1 MPATPVGPAP
11 PALPGWALLGAAPL
25 PGLWASGQDWHLLPS
40 RLERCHLNVVELL
53 RQTPAWV
60 FQNPRKEGLLRA
72 RPGQAGGGLPVPGP
86 QSSAAAPGHQQ
97 AGPARWGRDDSI
109 PRLQGARYP
118 PGIETASFCQ
128 RLGTSSEDRGL
139 TRACHAQPG
148 PRPPSV
154 VCRAVG
160 LDPGGDRTWGAW
172 PIAPQLLMPR
182 PAVTTSSVCGMV
194 GRGGACWRG
203 LWEAWWPCPTG
214 LCFLALG
221 VLEYRVLGTN
231 FRDFAIV
238 FTQLEQREEAF
249 STVELYSEWPRGQ
262 RRVCCPCRPPP
273 GPALTRHPP
282 NPPQAGRHRPAQ
294 RL

>member
-1 MPATPVGPAP
+1 M
-11 PALPGWALLGAAPL
+11 
-25 PGLWASGQDWHLLPS
+25 
-40 RLERCHLNVVELL
+40 
-53 RQTPAWV
+53 
-60 FQNPRKEGLLRA
+60 
-72 RPGQAGGGLPVPGP
+72 
-86 QSSAAAPGHQQ
+86 
-97 AGPARWGRDDSI
+97 
-109 PRLQGARYP
+109 
-118 PGIETASFCQ
+118 
-128 RLGTSSEDRGL
+128 
-139 TRACHAQPG
+139 
-148 PRPPSV
+148 

-273 GPALTRHPP
+273 GPALTRHPRTP
-282 NPPQAGRHRPAQ
+282 RRPDATGQPRGCEPLYQVEPGPGLPVAAAGPAAGRR
-294 RL
+294 